1 MAIRMRNMSSDL
13 GSALERDA
21 QQPGQRPLATQYQDA
36 VARRDATEHAALYP
50 GAEGGGEQPLRSSY
64 SAHKENAGPS
74 ASSYAAHKATTSTA
88 QPVGRVAT
96 TSTAQP
102 VGRVATTSTAQPA
115 AGRVVT
121 ASASTAQPAGRVV
134 SATTATASAG
144 VEATSRAAT
153 PRQGQ
158 RPALHNPPVVL

>member
-36 VARRDATEHAALYP
+36 AARRDATEHAALYP
-50 GAEGGGEQPLRSSY
+50 GAEAEGSSLCG
-64 SAHKENAGPS
+64 AAIRRTRERRPS

-102 VGRVATTSTAQPA
+102 VARVATTSTAQPA
-115 AGRVVT
+115 GR
-121 ASASTAQPAGRVV
+121 
-134 SATTATASAG
+134 
-144 VEATSRAAT
+144 
-153 PRQGQ
+153 
-158 RPALHNPPVVL
+158 L